1 MTDRQYLV
9 GPVLDWFEANG
20 LVPVPCRPGSKAP
33 IGAISGRGLYG
44 GSPPAPAALLT
55 AAAVAEYLQV
65 TEETLAVWRHRRQG
79 PPHVKVG
86 RCVRYRREA
95 LEAYLRENERGG
107 DAR

>member
-1 MTDRQYLV
+1 MSAVTSESTHPTSV
-9 GPVLDWFEANG
+9 
-20 LVPVPCRPGSKAP
+20 
-33 IGAISGRGLYG
+33 
-44 GSPPAPAALLT
+44 PAPAALLT